1 MNSKAEKLRDLLG
14 YATNAIDEKYGIE
27 NINEEVSMETELYG
41 KRSFIL
47 CTPIGFLELR
57 ITVWWGYKLSKVI
70 DCHNILF
77 SGAKNKTTDAMVG
90 GWIERKE
97 GSWVQGVGSRGLV
110 NMYCSRCSQQDLDK
124 IPTFESAKIGRV
136 GKFYI

>member
-1 MNSKAEKLRDLLG
+1 MINKAEKLRDLLG
-14 YATNAIDEKYGIE
+14 HAANAIDEKYGIE
-27 NINEEVSMETELYG
+27 NINEEIFMETELFG

-47 CTPIGFLELR
+47 CTPIGFQELR

-90 GWIERKE
+90 GWIERKD
-97 GSWVQGVGSRGLV
+97 GLWLQGVDSKSMV
-110 NMYCSRCSQQDLDK
+110 NMYCSRCVQQELDN
-124 IPTFESAKIGRV
+124 IPTFESAKIGRT